1 MYKYLE
7 LIGIG
12 QYKEN
17 LLDNYKFY
25 TKKLVELEG
34 AKVHTFHERT
44 QFEFKNNNITFISSS
59 PCILPYGDSYLLNVR
74 YVNYTYN
81 EATNSYIYHNPEGN
95 INSLNRLYCLNK
107 KLKIIDEHMF
117 NEIEHKNTRYNGIE
131 DVKIFAHNGNVLFC
145 GTYQSPENHKIA
157 IGHGIYDVKSSMLK
171 ATSFSSPN
179 NREWEK
185 NWVFTHNK
193 KGDLKMIYEWSPLT
207 IGTPNMVTNVLDNI
221 EKDTNVPNFFRDLRG
236 SSNGCMYKDEVWFI
250 CHLVHHRSPRDY
262 YHILVILDAATL
274 TYKRHSIMFK
284 LKGDAIE
291 FALGFVVEDDRF
303 LITYSCFDRTSF
315 LVELPREVE
324 KLLFP

>member
-1 MYKYLE
+1 
-7 LIGIG
+7 
-12 QYKEN
+12 
-17 LLDNYKFY
+17 
-25 TKKLVELEG
+25 
-34 AKVHTFHERT
+34 
-44 QFEFKNNNITFISSS
+44 
-59 PCILPYGDSYLLNVR
+59 
-74 YVNYTYN
+74 
-81 EATNSYIYHNPEGN
+81 
-95 INSLNRLYCLNK
+95 
-107 KLKIIDEHMF
+107 
-117 NEIEHKNTRYNGIE
+117 
-131 DVKIFAHNGNVLFC
+131 
-145 GTYQSPENHKIA
+145 
-157 IGHGIYDVKSSMLK
+157 MLK